1 MKHILLLIQLKE
13 HQRAEKISTFTI
25 TLNWSDLR
33 WNGLLLII
41 VELRE
46 EVLPQDRINETNFFE
61 KSRYLNLNVVVL
73 AKHFQHKVRIFFK
86 FIALN
91 GP

>member
-1 MKHILLLIQLKE
+1 M
-13 HQRAEKISTFTI
+13 
-25 TLNWSDLR
+25 R

-46 EVLPQDRINETNFFE
+46 EVLQDRINEMNFFE
-61 KSRYLNLNVVVL
+61 KSRYLNLNVVAL
-73 AKHFQHKVRIFFK
+73 AKHFQHKIGIFLK